1 MFGYRIQQWGED
13 PAWEE
18 IGETPPG
25 TGELVIEVEACGV
38 GRTVLNCINGN
49 LNDGRVSLPRV
60 PGHELVGRVTE
71 LGDEAPSELLGRRVV
86 AYFYLICGR
95 CPAWTQGREPQCEEL
110 QGWVGVHRDGGYAP
124 RVVLPARNAI
134 PIPDSLEPVQ
144 ATVVPDALATPVHV
158 ANRAR
163 IDDTDRVVVI
173 GAGGGVGIHMIQV
186 AAGRGAAAAGFD
198 VGTEKLAVIGRHGA
212 VPVDSSDF
220 GDVDADQLFSTGLPT
235 VIVDLIGSV
244 DSTQWSLQA
253 MGMGGRLVVLTTFP
267 NRPQTFETRRLV
279 FRDASILGSR
289 YASRS
294 EVIEAARLVAAGE
307 VTPIVGA
314 VCGPDD
320 VLDIHRQLEA
330 GTLIGR
336 GALDW
341 SRA

>member
-13 PAWEE
+13 PVWEE
-18 IGETPPG
+18 IAETPPG

-71 LGDEAPSELLGRRVV
+71 LGDGAPSELLGRRVV
-86 AYFYLICGR
+86 AYFYLICGS
-95 CPAWTQGREPQCEEL
+95 CPACTQGREPQCEEL

-173 GAGGGVGIHMIQV
+173 GAGGGVGVHMIQV
-186 AAGRGAAAAGFD
+186 AAGRAATVAGLD
-198 VGTEKLAVIGRHGA
+198 VGADKLAAVERHG
-212 VPVDSSDF
+212 VLPVDSSDF
-220 GDVDADQLFSTGLPT
+220 AEVDAGQLFPAGLPT
-235 VIVDLIGSV
+235 VIVDLIGTD
-244 DSTQWSLQA
+244 DSTQWGLQA
-253 MGMGGRLVVLTTFP
+253 MDMGGRLVVLTTFP
-267 NRPQTFETRRLV
+267 NRPQTFESRHLV
-279 FRDASILGSR
+279 FQEASVLGSR
-289 YASRS
+289 YANRA
-294 EVIEAARLVAAGE
+294 EVIEAAELVASGE
-307 VTPIVGA
+307 VVPVIGTVS
-314 VCGPDD
+314 GPPN
-320 VLDIHRQLEA
+320 VLDIHEQLQA

-336 GALDW
+336 GAIDW
-341 SRA
+341 RLN